1 VFLLLNY
8 LHKIHVADTKRK
20 QFNIN
25 NTKKGVDYI
34 GVGCGAMIFNG
45 EGKLFLAKR
54 GNKDKNEFGKWEFP
68 GGGVEFGEKC
78 EDALKREI
86 KEEFGIDIKV
96 LELLEVSDHIIPE
109 ENQHWVAP
117 SYVARLSSGEAK
129 IMEPEKC
136 DDLAWFPIDELPDN
150 IIPYVMGANISTW
163 VDTLVAALLLEQ
175 PRAFTIVFTEMAVGA
190 TVSLVVL
197 LFLYKPYS
205 RVILATARRVTH
217 TQRGFALFLGAILLV
232 PAVLFLV

>member
-1 VFLLLNY
+1 M
-8 LHKIHVADTKRK
+8 ADTKRK

-136 DDLAWFPIDELPDN
+136 DGIRW
-150 IIPYVMGANISTW
+150 
-163 VDTLVAALLLEQ
+163 
-175 PRAFTIVFTEMAVGA
+175 
-190 TVSLVVL
+190 VSLSEIDPDKISLVSRSN
-197 LFLYKPYS
+197 FLKYIERHGYN
-205 RVILATARRVTH
+205 A
-217 TQRGFALFLGAILLV
+217 
-232 PAVLFLV
+232 PA